1 MTQTLQLPADPSRL
15 RPRFQRNPPWL
26 TAEMLRERTCLVTE
40 TAFFHDLPFSVHNAV
55 AAHLVAQV
63 NADGLLRYL
72 LPRFA
77 KLLHGWLLLCT
88 STSAF
93 HSLSLSKAGQP
104 SHPIY
109 FVGTDLDPRAGPT
122 YILRQHQITGDEFQS
137 VAFISLVCV
146 KA

>member
-1 MTQTLQLPADPSRL
+1 
-15 RPRFQRNPPWL
+15 
-26 TAEMLRERTCLVTE
+26 MLREGTCLVTE
-40 TAFFHDLPFSVHNAV
+40 TAFFDDLPFSVHDAV

-63 NADGLLRYL
+63 NTDRLLRHL

-88 STSAF
+88 SSSAF

-109 FVGTDLDPRAGPT
+109 FEIRPLPSSFASASASCLTRNMHSP
-122 YILRQHQITGDEFQS
+122 ITRIFVPFGY
-137 VAFISLVCV
+137 
-146 KA
+146 